1 MRTLFRRPPATTAP
15 QTLDVYDI
23 AHLAGGPRRVVE
35 VALVTLSERGAVTLR
50 ATRVRAV
57 DQQARGHRVER
68 ALLALCP
75 RGRSTAA
82 VFAALRAAPEVEEI
96 GSRLVA
102 YGLVA
107 RSGRRPTATG
117 RRSLEKARQEGVLPH
132 YVFEGPAAL
141 PDRRVRQAVGEAST
155 VPSGLGKRLVRMAKA
170 VDDSGPDADHG
181 TGGGGHAGGHH
192 SCGGGGG
199 GSD

>member
-1 MRTLFRRPPATTAP
+1 MRILFRRPATTAP
-15 QTLDVYDI
+15 RTLDVYDL
-23 AHLAGGPRRVVE
+23 AYLAGGPRRVVE
-35 VALVTLSERGAVTLR
+35 VALVALSERGAVTLR
-50 ATRVRAV
+50 ATRVRAG
-57 DQQARGHRVER
+57 DEQAGGHRVER

-102 YGLVA
+102 YGLLA

-117 RRSLEKARQEGVLPH
+117 RRSLEEARHEGVLPH
-132 YVFEGPAAL
+132 HVFEGPAAV
-141 PDRRVRQAVGEAST
+141 PDTRVRRAVGEAST
-155 VPSGLGKRLVRMAKA
+155 VPSGLGKRLVRMGRAL
-170 VDDSGPDADHG
+170 DDGGPDPDHD
-181 TGGGGHAGGHH
+181 TGGGAASGGHH